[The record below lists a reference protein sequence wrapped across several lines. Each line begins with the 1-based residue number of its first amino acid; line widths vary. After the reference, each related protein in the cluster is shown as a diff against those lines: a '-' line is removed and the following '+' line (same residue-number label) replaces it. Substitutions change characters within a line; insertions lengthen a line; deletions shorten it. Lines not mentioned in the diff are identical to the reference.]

1 MKEAEQP
8 KGRHDTGTVPTFEEM
23 GLSQLQIY
31 ARELRET
38 FLREQA
44 LRSELEEK
52 NRALEQRVR
61 ELTSLNKMF
70 RSHLKVRFQ
79 AEEGYAKLYKSMSEF
94 LDRLDAMIAEARR
107 SLPSEPGHGTPPG
120 APAESEDV

>member
-1 MKEAEQP
+1 VKEVEQP

-44 LRSELEEK
+44 LRSQLEEK
-52 NRALEQRVR
+52 NQALEQRVR

-70 RSHLKVRFQ
+70 RNHLKVRFQ
-79 AEEGYAKLYKSMSEF
+79 AEEGYARLHKNMSEF
-94 LDRLDAMIAEARR
+94 LDRLEALIAEARH
-107 SLPSEPGHGTPPG
+107 SFPSQPEQGMPPA
-120 APAESEDV
+120 APAEFEDA